1 MYLYTQSCKYKTK
14 ISKSNNKSMC
24 ELNKS
29 DGMISVKTSNLKHSL
44 SALIIHQINNVN
56 QKPI

>member
-1 MYLYTQSCKYKTK
+1 
-14 ISKSNNKSMC
+14 MC